1 MDEDR
6 DKKGASCGDDGSM
19 ASEVHL
25 VRVTTD
31 DGEWRIWLAATD
43 RDHAVDSVLDAIPE
57 GWTAS
62 LMKNKLSAVDIANL
76 HMQPGE
82 VREIPNDA

>member
-1 MDEDR
+1 
-6 DKKGASCGDDGSM
+6 M

-31 DGEWRIWLAATD
+31 DGGWRIWLAATD
-43 RDHAVDSVLDAIPE
+43 RDQAVDSVLEAIPE

-62 LMKNKLSAVDIANL
+62 LMKNELSAADIAKL
-76 HMQPGE
+76 RMQPGE
-82 VREIPNDA
+82 V